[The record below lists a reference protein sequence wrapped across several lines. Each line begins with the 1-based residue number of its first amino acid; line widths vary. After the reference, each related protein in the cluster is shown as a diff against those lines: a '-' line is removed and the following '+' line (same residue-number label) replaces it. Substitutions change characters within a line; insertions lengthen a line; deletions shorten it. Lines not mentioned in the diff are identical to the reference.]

1 VALRPGTALGPYE
14 IVGLIGSGGM
24 AEVYRARDRRLQ
36 RDVAI
41 KIIAP
46 QHLQNPDAL
55 KRFQHE
61 VQLLAGLAHPNI
73 VAVFDV
79 GNEDGTFFVVSEL
92 LEGATLRQRL
102 DGGPLPVRRAIEL
115 AVQVCQG
122 LTAAHAQGIVHR
134 DLKPENLFVA
144 KDGRHLKILDFGV
157 AKLTGLDG
165 PGPSPPPGASAAL
178 TAPGVLVGTYGYL
191 SPEQARS
198 HPVDARSDLFAL
210 GAVLYEMVTGQ
221 RAFLASTNADTLAAL
236 LTREPPEMVAPAGPV
251 PAPLEHVVR
260 RCLQKDRDERFQSAH
275 DLAFALEALLASP
288 TTAAGHVGID
298 AGKVKPSRRRI
309 VRQSGLA
316 IAGVL
321 GVAAF
326 GYWVGRVTS
335 ERPAPTFKQLT
346 FRQGWINF
354 SRFAPDGRTVI
365 YTAAWDGEA
374 PEIFTARTDTRESRP
389 MGLRHAAILSVSS
402 TGQMA
407 ILLDPNKGLGLFSK
421 GTLATVSVGGVAPRE
436 VLENVFE
443 ADWTPDG
450 RELCVLRAGDDDQR
464 IELPA
469 GTLLYKSNRGLRLLR
484 VSPDGRHV
492 AFVEGSEAHLS
503 IVAVDVATKQ
513 ASVLASDLPANLFG
527 LAWAPKGR
535 EIWFSAGSTA
545 AQRDVLAV
553 DLAGKQRLVYR
564 SLATA
569 SLLDVSPDGRALLH
583 RGSDRWGTRAKTPD
597 ALEERD
603 YSIFDASVPASI
615 SADGQTLLL
624 DEFSEGAGGGAVF
637 VRQVSGGPAVRISEG
652 LGWDIS
658 PDGRSVLV
666 KRGDPPQLF
675 AVPTR
680 AGLVRKLDLGSVVP
694 RWGKWVPPDAQR
706 AVVAGNDGNRP
717 LRLWLVGDTGSPR
730 AIGPEGG
737 STNFAI
743 APDGRTV
750 AARITPGTITLLPIT
765 GGADR
770 EIRGVPD
777 DLAVGSF
784 SGDGRSLFLVNVS
797 VQVPCEVH
805 KLDLRSEKIEPWM
818 KVAPSDPSGVSQCR
832 WMNLASDGR
841 TYAYGYFKASGD
853 LFLAEG
859 LQ

>member
-1 VALRPGTALGPYE
+1 VALRPGVALGPYE
-14 IVGLIGSGGM
+14 IVALIGSGGM
-24 AEVYRARDRRLQ
+24 AEVYRARDRRLH

-41 KIIAP
+41 KVIAP
-46 QHLQNPDAL
+46 RHLQNPDTL

-61 VQLLAGLAHPNI
+61 VQLLAGLNHPNI
-73 VAVFDV
+73 VAVFDA
-79 GNEDGTFFVVSEL
+79 GNEDNTFFVVSEL

-102 DGGPLPVRRAIEL
+102 DSGPLPVRQAIEL

-122 LTAAHAQGIVHR
+122 LTAAHAKGIVHR
-134 DLKPENLFVA
+134 DLKPENLLVA

-165 PGPSPPPGASAAL
+165 PGESPLPGASGAL

-198 HPVDARSDLFAL
+198 QPVDARSDLFAL

-236 LTREPPEMVAPAGPV
+236 LTREPPEMVAPTGPV

-275 DLAFALEALLASP
+275 DLAFALEALLAAP
-288 TTAAGHVGID
+288 TTAAGQVGIGPGS
-298 AGKVKPSRRRI
+298 AKLSRRGAALLG
-309 VRQSGLA
+309 GLA
-316 IAGVL
+316 IAGPL
-321 GVAAF
+321 LAAA
-326 GYWVGRVTS
+326 GYWGGTLTSGRS
-335 ERPAPTFKQLT
+335 APTFKQLT
-346 FRQGWINF
+346 FRQGWINY

-389 MGLRHAAILSVSS
+389 TGLRHAAILSVSS

-421 GTLATVSVGGVAPRE
+421 GTLATVAVGGVVPRE

-450 RELCVLRAGDDDQR
+450 RELCVLRADEGEQR

-469 GTLLYKSNRGLRLLR
+469 GTVVYKSNRGLRLLR
-484 VSPDGRHV
+484 VSPDGGHV
-492 AFVEGSEAHLS
+492 AFVEGSEAHLR
-503 IVAVDVATKQ
+503 IVAVDLATKE
-513 ASVLASDLPANLFG
+513 VKELASDLPANLFG

-535 EIWFSAGSTA
+535 EVWFSAGGTA

-553 DLAGKQRLVYR
+553 DLAGKRRLVYR

-583 RGSDRWGTRAKTPD
+583 RGSDRWGTRAKTAD
-597 ALEERD
+597 ASEEKD
-603 YSIFDASVPASI
+603 YSIFDASVPASL
-615 SADGQTLLL
+615 SADGNTLLL
-624 DEFSEGAGGGAVF
+624 DEFSEGAGGGAAF
-637 VRQVSGGPAVRISEG
+637 VRPMAGGPAVRISDG
-652 LGWDIS
+652 LGWDLS
-658 PDGRSVLV
+658 SDGRFALV
-666 KRGDPPQLF
+666 KRGNPPQLF
-675 AVPTR
+675 SVPTG
-680 AGLVRKLDLGSVVP
+680 AGLVKRLDLGSIVP
-694 RWGKWVPPDAQR
+694 LWGKLVPPDAQH
-706 AVVAGNDGNRP
+706 ALVAGNDGDRP
-717 LRLWLVGDTGSPR
+717 LRLWLVGNDVRPR

-737 STNFAI
+737 STNFAV
-743 APDGRTV
+743 ARDGQTV
-750 AARITPGTITLLPIT
+750 ATRLTPGAITLLPLA
-765 GGADR
+765 GGVGR
-770 EIRGVPD
+770 EIRGVPE
-777 DLAVGSF
+777 DLAVGGF
-784 SGDGRSLFLVNVS
+784 SSDGQSLFLVKIS
-797 VQVPCEVH
+797 ISLPCDVH
-805 KLDLRSEKIEPWM
+805 KLDLRSEKIVPWM
-818 KVAPSDPSGVSQCR
+818 KVAPSDSSGVSQCR
-832 WMNLASDGR
+832 WMNLGADGR

>member
-14 IVGLIGSGGM
+14 ILGLIGSGGM

-61 VQLLAGLAHPNI
+61 VHLLAGLAHPNI

-102 DGGPLPVRRAIEL
+102 DSGPLPIRQAIEL

-134 DLKPENLFVA
+134 DLKPENLLVA

-165 PGPSPPPGASAAL
+165 PGPGPSPGASAAL

-191 SPEQARS
+191 SPELARS

-221 RAFLASTNADTLAAL
+221 RAFFASTNADTLAAL
-236 LTREPPEMVAPAGPV
+236 LTREPPEMLAPAGPV

-288 TTAAGHVGID
+288 TTAAGRVGVL
-298 AGKVKPSRRRI
+298 AGSSKPSRRR
-309 VRQSGLA
+309 VALQWGLA
-316 IAGVL
+316 LAGVL
-321 GVAAF
+321 AAAAT
-326 GYWVGRVTS
+326 GYWVERVTS

-354 SRFAPDGRTVI
+354 SRFAPDGRTVV

-374 PEIFTARTDTRESRP
+374 PEIFTARTDTRESRST
-389 MGLRHAAILSVSS
+389 GLRHAAILSVSS

-407 ILLDPNKGLGLFSK
+407 ILLDPTKGVGLFSK
-421 GTLATVSVGGVAPRE
+421 GTLATVSVGGSAPRE
-436 VLENVFE
+436 VLESVFE

-450 RELCVLRAGDDDQR
+450 RELCVLRAGDVDQR

-484 VSPDGRHV
+484 VSPDGRRV

-503 IVAVDVATKQ
+503 IVAVDIATRQ
-513 ASVLASDLPANLFG
+513 ASVVASDLPANLFG
-527 LAWAPKGR
+527 LAWAAKGR
-535 EIWFSAGSTA
+535 EIWFSAGSTT

-553 DLAGKQRLVYR
+553 NLAGQRRLVYR

-583 RGSDRWGTRAKTPD
+583 RGSDRWGTRAKAPE
-597 ALEERD
+597 APEERD

-615 SADGQTLLL
+615 SADGKTLLQ

-637 VRQVSGGPAVRISEG
+637 VRPMGGGPAVRISDG
-652 LGWDIS
+652 LGWDVS
-658 PDGRSVLV
+658 PDGRSALV
-666 KRGDPPQLF
+666 KRGDPPRLF
-675 AVPTR
+675 AVPTGP
-680 AGLVRKLDLGSVVP
+680 GLVRTLDLGSVVP
-694 RWGKWVPPDAQR
+694 AWGKWVPPDAVR
-706 AVVAGNDGNRP
+706 AVVAGREGDHP
-717 LRLWLVGDTGSPR
+717 LRLWLVDGATPPR
-730 AIGPEGG
+730 PIGPEAA
-737 STNFAI
+737 STNFAV
-743 APDGRTV
+743 APDGQMV
-750 AARITPGTITLLPIT
+750 AARIVPGVITFLPIA
-765 GGADR
+765 GGVGRA
-770 EIRGVPD
+770 IRQVPD

-784 SGDGRSLFLVNVS
+784 SGDGRSLFLVNLGVS
-797 VQVPCEVH
+797 LPCEVH
-805 KLDLRSEKIEPWM
+805 RLDLRSEKVEPWM
-818 KVAPSDPSGVSQCR
+818 KVSPSDSSGVSQCR

-859 LQ
+859 LK